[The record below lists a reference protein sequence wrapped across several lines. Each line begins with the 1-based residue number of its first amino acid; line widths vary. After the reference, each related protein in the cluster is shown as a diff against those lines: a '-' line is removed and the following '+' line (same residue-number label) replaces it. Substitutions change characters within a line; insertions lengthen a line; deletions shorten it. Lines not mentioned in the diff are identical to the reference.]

1 MTLAERTVEQLAIA
15 ARKVAAAN
23 KGKIPLIPV
32 R

>member
-1 MTLAERTVEQLAIA
+1 MTLAERATEQLAIE

-23 KGKIPLIPV
+23 KGRIPLIPV